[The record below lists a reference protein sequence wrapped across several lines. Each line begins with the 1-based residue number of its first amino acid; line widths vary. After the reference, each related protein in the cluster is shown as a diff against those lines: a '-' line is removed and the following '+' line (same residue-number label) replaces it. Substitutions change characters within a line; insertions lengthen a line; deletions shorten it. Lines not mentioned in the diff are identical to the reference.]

1 MKRVSEMTY
10 LPFADISFNTTTIFI
25 IGLMVGIIE
34 GVFGTLANLAVV
46 PALGIFGL
54 PLSVS
59 ASTNV
64 GHTFGRAS
72 LFIYTGN
79 KNRLALCRTGTLTG
93 IFGLPGAYLGFKFH
107 LYLINTGFGEIVIK
121 LLYVVILLS
130 ASAVLFRQWIFFNRY
145 HFYDDAPFPPFGLHW
160 KFPLAIP
167 GGSGSRITLARVVP
181 VGFILGVATGLLGLG
196 AGILGVPL
204 FMYILGLSSKNA
216 AATDSVAMLIIGS
229 GTLFIY
235 AAAGRV
241 EFLAVLI
248 LLGAVSLGS
257 HIGKL
262 LPGELN
268 LGHAKLA
275 FSSMLSIAAVAVALS
290 LAGINLSRMVMFTC
304 GLIFCS
310 SLIIYPLIQESIWP
324 GKIARMIKGLR

>member
-10 LPFADISFNTTTIFI
+10 LPFADISINTTSIFI

-34 GVFGTLANLAVV
+34 GVFGTLANLTVV

-79 KNRLALCRTGTLTG
+79 KDRLALCRTGTVTG
-93 IFGLPGAYLGFKFH
+93 IFGLPGAYLGFKTH
-107 LYLINTGFGEIVIK
+107 LYLINTGYGEIVIK

-130 ASAVLFRQWIFFNRY
+130 ASAALLRQWIFYNRY
-145 HFYDDAPFPPFGLHW
+145 HFYDNAPFPPFGLHW

-167 GGSGSRITLARVVP
+167 GGSGSHITLARIAP
-181 VGFILGVATGLLGLG
+181 VGFILGIATGFLGLG
-196 AGILGVPL
+196 AGFLGVPL

-229 GTLFIY
+229 GTFFIY

-257 HIGKL
+257 RIGSL

-290 LAGINLSRMVMFTC
+290 LAGINISRAVMFTC
-304 GLIFCS
+304 GLAFCS